1 MRIAVS
7 SQLSAISYVLQL
19 TLNAISQISHLI
31 SLPMNKIIK
40 YVITDI
46 LRNRIVLFYTVFL
59 LASSF
64 TVFSLEDSSS
74 KGLLSLLNII
84 LIVVPLVSIIF
95 STIYV
100 YNSAEFVELLVSQPL
115 KRKTIWLSLFAG
127 LAASLSI
134 AFFIGAGIPV
144 LIYQAN
150 IIGFT
155 MITVGIVLSV
165 IFVAIA
171 LLATVKMRDKAKGIG
186 AAIMLWLY
194 FSLLFDGFVLF
205 LLFQFA
211 DYPLEKPMIAVSALN
226 PIDLSRIL
234 ILLQLDVSAMM
245 GYTGAVFKDFFGT
258 STGLIF
264 SFSVL
269 LLWIALPVWYSTR
282 QFRTKDL

>member
-1 MRIAVS
+1 
-7 SQLSAISYVLQL
+7 
-19 TLNAISQISHLI
+19 
-31 SLPMNKIIK
+31 MNKIIK

-46 LRNRIVLFYTVFL
+46 LRNKIVVIYTLFL
-59 LASSF
+59 LVASFS
-64 TVFSLEDSSS
+64 VFSLEDNSS

-95 STIYV
+95 STIYL
-100 YNSAEFVELLVSQPL
+100 YNSAEFIELLVSQPL
-115 KRKTIWLSLFAG
+115 KRKSIWLSLFIG
-127 LAASLSI
+127 LASSLSI
-134 AFFIGAGIPV
+134 AFLIGAGIPV

-150 IIGFT
+150 TIGLT
-155 MITVGIVLSV
+155 MIGTGILLSI

-171 LLATVKMRDKAKGIG
+171 LLATVRTRDKAKGIG

-194 FSLLFDGFVLF
+194 FSLLFDGLVLF

-211 DYPLEKPMIAVSALN
+211 DYPMEKPMIALSALN

-258 STGLIF
+258 YMGFIF
-264 SFSVL
+264 SIVVL
-269 LLWIALPVWYSTR
+269 LFWIILPVWVSTR
-282 QFRTKDL
+282 KFNTKDL

>member
-1 MRIAVS
+1 MK
-7 SQLSAISYVLQL
+7 
-19 TLNAISQISHLI
+19 
-31 SLPMNKIIK
+31 KIIK

-46 LRNRIVLFYTVFL
+46 LRNKIVLVYTLFL
-59 LASSF
+59 LVASMS
-64 TVFSLEDSSS
+64 VFSLEDNSS
-74 KGLLSLLNII
+74 KGLLSLLNVI

-95 STIYV
+95 STIYI
-100 YNSAEFVELLVSQPL
+100 YNSAEFIELLVSQPL
-115 KRKTIWLSLFAG
+115 KRKTIWLSIFTG

-134 AFFIGAGIPV
+134 PFFIGAGIPV

-150 IIGFT
+150 MIGLT
-155 MITVGIVLSV
+155 MILIGLLLSI

-171 LLATVKMRDKAKGIG
+171 MLATVKTRDKAKGIG

-194 FSLLFDGFVLF
+194 FSLLFDGLVLF

-211 DYPLEKPMIAVSALN
+211 DYPMEKPMIALSALN

-264 SFSVL
+264 SFTIL
-269 LLWIALPVWYSTR
+269 ALWIALPVWYSTR
-282 QFRTKDL
+282 KFNTKDL

>member
-1 MRIAVS
+1 MK
-7 SQLSAISYVLQL
+7 
-19 TLNAISQISHLI
+19 
-31 SLPMNKIIK
+31 KIVK

-46 LRNRIVLFYTVFL
+46 LRNKIVLVYTVFL
-59 LASSF
+59 LVASMS
-64 TVFSLEDSSS
+64 VFSLEDNSS
-74 KGLLSLLNII
+74 KGLLSLLNVI

-95 STIYV
+95 STIYI
-100 YNSAEFVELLVSQPL
+100 YNSAEFIELLVSQPL

-127 LAASLSI
+127 LATSLSI

-150 IIGFT
+150 MIGLT
-155 MITVGIVLSV
+155 MILIGLLLSI

-171 LLATVKMRDKAKGIG
+171 LLATVKTRDKAKGIG

-194 FSLLFDGFVLF
+194 FSLLFDGLVLF

-211 DYPLEKPMIAVSALN
+211 DYPMENPMIALSALN

-264 SFSVL
+264 SFTTL
-269 LLWIALPVWYSTR
+269 ALWIALPVWYSTR
-282 QFRTKDL
+282 KFNTKDL